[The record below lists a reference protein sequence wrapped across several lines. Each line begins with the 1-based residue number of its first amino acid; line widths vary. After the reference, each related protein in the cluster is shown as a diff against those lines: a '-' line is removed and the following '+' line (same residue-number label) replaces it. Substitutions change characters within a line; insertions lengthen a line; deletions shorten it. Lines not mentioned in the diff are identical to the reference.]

1 MNWNEEFE
9 WDTGKDL
16 LNQAK
21 HGVSFQEARQ
31 AFEDPDRVIVRD
43 KTHSTE
49 TEERLYCI
57 GQTERGILMVR
68 FTQRGNRIRIFGA
81 GFWRQG
87 RKIYEERN
95 G

>member
-1 MNWNEEFE
+1 MSGEVVFE
-9 WDTGKDL
+9 WDEVKDK

-31 AFEDPDRVIVRD
+31 AFEDAQRVIVKD
-43 KTHSTE
+43 ETHSGS
-49 TEERLYCI
+49 EERLYCI
-57 GQTERGILMVR
+57 GRVARGILMVR
-68 FTQRGNRIRIFGA
+68 FTYRGNRIRIYGA

-95 G
+95 R

>member
-1 MNWNEEFE
+1 MSRNDEFE
-9 WDTGKDL
+9 WDTEKDL

-31 AFEDPDRVIVRD
+31 AFEDPNRVVVRD
-43 KTHSTE
+43 RTHSTE
-49 TEERLYCI
+49 AEERLYCI
-57 GQTERGILMVR
+57 GQVEQGILMVR
-68 FTQRGNRIRIFGA
+68 FTHRGTRIRIFGA